1 MVQQGEKMMSQLDSQ
16 VPYKKVDDEFLASPE
31 KVGHQFTTHICIYMN
46 FMNPPFGFC
55 KIAKTKKKREK
66 GGRQWMV
73 DQVPLRDAA
82 APPLLYIC
90 LFLSLT

>member
-1 MVQQGEKMMSQLDSQ
+1 MSQLDSQ
-16 VPYKKVDDEFLASPE
+16 VPYKKVDEFFSWPRERGASVHYPYLHLYE
-31 KVGHQFTTHICIYMN
+31 FHE
-46 FMNPPFGFC
+46 PFGFC
-55 KIAKTKKKREK
+55 KIAKNKKKREK